1 MQIINSVWDMLA
13 VIKLG
18 HMRLGSRPNLRMCL
32 PIGRIYLK
40 VGSSRVK
47 VPYCSKITILRMV
60 IMALLYDTKRL
71 PPRGGV
77 GFKLKP

>member
-1 MQIINSVWDMLA
+1 MQIISSVWDMLA

-40 VGSSRVK
+40 VSRSRVK
-47 VPYCSKITILRMV
+47 VPYYNLMNVRIKSAHMASI
-60 IMALLYDTKRL
+60 IMYLLVVAPSTAKHN
-71 PPRGGV
+71 
-77 GFKLKP
+77 FK